1 MHELKRLL
9 LLVILLVA
17 AIGGGIWWGF
27 NDRQAAAIRALEA
40 RNDELADQLEERSAM
55 LQRLGRAERLGV
67 VRVLEQPEVGGTI
80 ESTSLEL
87 IELDDDGSE
96 LARQEFSVP
105 GDVVFIDAQT
115 VKFQPD
121 DVASGHP
128 FRGRTLVLLRRV
140 YSDRMPPVHGLPIDL
155 PGAVP
160 PGYASETVG
169 RFEQGIW
176 EQFWQLARDPETAGS
191 LGIRVAQGEA
201 VYKPMRTGDVFE
213 LRVDA
218 MGGISLV
225 PVQPQSDRPAEL
237 QDIVSASD
245 Q

>member
-9 LLVILLVA
+9 LTAILLAA

-27 NDRQAAAIRALEA
+27 NDRQAAQIRALEA
-40 RNDELADQLEERSAM
+40 RNDELADKLQERSAM
-55 LQRLGRAERLGV
+55 LQRLGRASRIGV
-67 VRVLEQPEVGGTI
+67 VRVLEQPRVGGVI
-80 ESTSLEL
+80 ESTTLEL

-96 LARQEFSVP
+96 LARQSFSVP

-121 DVASGHP
+121 DVAGGHP

-140 YSDRMPPVHGLPIDL
+140 YSDRMPPIEGLPIDL

-176 EQFWQLARDPETAGS
+176 EQFWQLARDPETAES

-201 VYKPMRTGDVFE
+201 AYKPMRTGDVFE

-218 MGGISLV
+218 LGGISLV
-225 PVQPQSDRPAEL
+225 PVRPSPDRLADL
-237 QDIVSASD
+237 HDIVSVPE